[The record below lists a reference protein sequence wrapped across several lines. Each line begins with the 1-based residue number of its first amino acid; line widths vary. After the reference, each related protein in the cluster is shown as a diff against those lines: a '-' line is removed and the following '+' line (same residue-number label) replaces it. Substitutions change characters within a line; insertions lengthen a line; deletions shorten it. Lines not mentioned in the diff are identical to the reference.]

1 MYRFA
6 LIALLAWAVGPA
18 RGQDAHGEDVE
29 VIAAPAVPDK
39 NPPPDLGKVGEA
51 ILERTNALRKPAGA
65 VALKAN
71 DKLQAA
77 AQSFAAY
84 MAKEDRYGH
93 TADGTR
99 PADRVAKE
107 KYEYC
112 LVLENIAYAF
122 STEGFTKEKLAD
134 KFMTGWENSP
144 GHKKNMLDPDVTEL
158 GTAVA
163 RSEKTGYYY
172 AVQVFGRP
180 KADAITFK
188 IENTAAEAVEY
199 TLGDKAYT
207 LEPRYTRTHAVC
219 RPPTVAF
226 RWPGTKPD
234 APGEE
239 HKPTTGQKLTVAK
252 AGDKWSVTTK

>member
-1 MYRFA
+1 MYRFV
-6 LIALLAWAVGPA
+6 LVVLLAAVGPA
-18 RGQDAHGEDVE
+18 RGQDAPKEEVE
-29 VIAAPAVPDK
+29 VIQPPAVPDK
-39 NPPPDLGKVGEA
+39 NPPPDLAKVGTA
-51 ILERTNALRKPAGA
+51 ILEKTNALRKPAGA
-65 VALKAN
+65 AALKAN

-122 STEGFTKEKLAD
+122 STEGFTAEKLTD

-144 GHKKNMLDPDVTEL
+144 GHKKNMLDPDATEL
-158 GTAVA
+158 GAAVA
-163 RSEKTGYYY
+163 RSEKTGHYY

-180 KADAITFK
+180 KADAIAFEV
-188 IENTAAEAVEY
+188 ENTAEEAVEY
-199 TLGDKAYT
+199 TVGDQSYK
-207 LEPRYTRTHAVC
+207 LDPRVTRTHAVC
-219 RPPTVAF
+219 RPPTVTF

-234 APGEE
+234 APGEAV
-239 HKPTTGQKLTVAK
+239 KPTTGQKLTVAK
-252 AGDKWSVTTK
+252 AGDKWAVTTK